1 MRHIPG
7 HTTSPVA
14 GAMSPAGWLHSA
26 FRQAVASVPNIDVI
40 HSDLL
45 WKSKPEDCRLY
56 LKSRPCSTAEGE
68 MTRLT
73 AERCL
78 SGTRSS
84 TARTL
89 RVPPHQSDLGG

>member
-1 MRHIPG
+1 MSHIPC

-14 GAMSPAGWLHSA
+14 GAMSLAGWLHSA

-56 LKSRPCSTAEGE
+56 PKSRPCSTAEGE
-68 MTRLT
+68 TTRLT
-73 AERCL
+73 AELCL
-78 SGTRSS
+78 LGTRSC
-84 TARTL
+84 AA
-89 RVPPHQSDLGG
+89 